1 MPSFDVVSE
10 VDMHE
15 VNNAI
20 DQANREITTRFD
32 LKSTGASVS
41 MDKEVATILADADF
55 QLEQVLDIYKAKLIK
70 RGIDIACLELTDPEG
85 AGKQVKQLATIKQ
98 GLDGTTSKKIVK
110 LIKEKKMKVQSAIQ
124 GEKVRVTGK
133 KRDDLQ
139 AVMALLREAD
149 IELPLQFDNFRD

>member
-70 RGIDIACLELTDPEG
+70 RGIDIACLEFTAPEG

>member
-1 MPSFDVVSE
+1 MPSFDIVSE

-15 VNNAI
+15 INNAI

>member
-1 MPSFDVVSE
+1 MPSFDIVSE

-32 LKSTGASVS
+32 LKSTGAAVS
-41 MDKEVATILADADF
+41 MDKEVTTILADADF
-55 QLEQVLDIYKAKLIK
+55 QLEQVLDIYKAKLVK
-70 RGIDIACLELTDPEG
+70 RGIDIGCLELSDPEG
-85 AGKQVKQLATIKQ
+85 AGKQVKQLVTIKQ

-110 LIKEKKMKVQSAIQ
+110 LIKEQKMKVQSAIQ

-139 AVMALLREAD
+139 AVMALLRESD